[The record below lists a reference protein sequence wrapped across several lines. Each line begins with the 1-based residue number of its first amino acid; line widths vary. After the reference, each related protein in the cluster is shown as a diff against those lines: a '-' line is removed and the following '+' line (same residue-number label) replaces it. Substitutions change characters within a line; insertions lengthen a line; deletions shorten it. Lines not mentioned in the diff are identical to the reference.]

1 MCVCVC
7 VTTAEADVLCT
18 RMAEKINNKMEHRMI
33 KDQRL
38 VLLASVEV
46 GNETVMFKYVSKRS
60 LHCAKKTDKNKEK

>member
-1 MCVCVC
+1 
-7 VTTAEADVLCT
+7 
-18 RMAEKINNKMEHRMI
+18 MAEKINNKMEHRMI